1 METASIMTP
10 EQSVVACAVH
20 AWKLN
25 VERADTLFSG
35 LSEQQ
40 LLKEVAPGKNRLVPL
55 WGPLVPLHPP
65 LLPLLGLRP
74 PLPPELG
81 PPVLPGA
88 HKPVTHLPS
97 PP

>member
-40 LLKEVAPGKNRLVPL
+40 LLKEVAPGKNRLVHL
-55 WGPLVPLHPP
+55 WGHLVAVHDAM
-65 LLPLLGLRP
+65 LPLLGLGQR
-74 PLPPELG
+74 LHPELDAAF
-81 PPVLPGA
+81 VTGA
-88 HKPVTHLPS
+88 DKAVSNLPS
-97 PP
+97 AA